1 MKISGY
7 QYQSCFG
14 TFIEDFIQEKR
25 DAGFIYTSE
34 EWQLKHFDAFCVEE
48 GITEPFLSK
57 RIMEKWGIMREG
69 EELITCSKRISVL
82 RQLGLYMIS
91 LGMEAYI
98 PHQFYKKAKKVVH
111 IFSDGEIEAFFKI
124 VDEYIPAIRVS
135 FFYRLSMEYRV
146 IFRLIYCCGLRIS
159 EARTLKNEDV
169 DLTNKRIRI
178 LEAKGHKDR
187 FVYLADD
194 LAELLR
200 EYKAA
205 RKAVYNCQSDWFFP
219 ARDPGKCLTNVTID
233 KRFRES
239 WGQTSF
245 AENCDRTPTV
255 HCLRHSFVV
264 KRMNLWMEEGV
275 PLKEMLPFL
284 SKCLGH
290 TSTHETFY
298 YYHQMDS
305 AFSIVRK
312 RDKTSAKVIPEVMA
326 DE

>member
-14 TFIEDFIQEKR
+14 TFIEEFIQEKK
-25 DAGFIYTSE
+25 DAGFVYESE
-34 EWQLKHFDAFCVEE
+34 EWRLKHFDAFCMDE

-57 RIMEKWGIMREG
+57 KLVEKWGTLRDG
-69 EELITCSKRISVL
+69 EEMVTCSSRLSVL
-82 RQLGLYMIS
+82 RQLGLYMTS
-91 LGMEAYI
+91 LGMDAYI
-98 PHQFYKKAKKVVH
+98 PHHFYKKAKKVVH
-111 IFSDGEIEAFFKI
+111 ILSDDEIEALFKI
-124 VDEYIPAIRVS
+124 IDEYIPAIRIP
-135 FFYRLSMEYRV
+135 FFYRLAMEYTV

-159 EARTLKNEDV
+159 EARTLKYEDV
-169 DLTNKRIRI
+169 DLEKRRIRI

-187 FVYLADD
+187 LVYLAED

-200 EYKAA
+200 EYAA
-205 RKAVYNCQSDWFFP
+205 AMKTVYECQSDWFFP
-219 ARDPGKCLTNVTID
+219 SRDPGKCLTNVTID

-239 WGQTSF
+239 WAQTPF
-245 AENCDRTPTV
+245 AENCDRAPTV

-264 KRMNLWMEEGV
+264 KRMNLWMEVGV

-284 SKCLGH
+284 SKYLGH
-290 TSTHETFY
+290 TGTNETFY

-305 AFSIVRK
+305 ALRIVRK
-312 RDKTSAKVIPEVMA
+312 QDKTSAKVIPEVEA